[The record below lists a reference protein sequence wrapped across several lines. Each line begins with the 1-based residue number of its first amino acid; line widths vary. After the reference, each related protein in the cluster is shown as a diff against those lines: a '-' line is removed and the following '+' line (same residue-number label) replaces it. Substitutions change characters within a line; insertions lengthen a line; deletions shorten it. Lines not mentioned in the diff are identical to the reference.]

1 MTPQPVN
8 SLAQDTGVHLWTC
21 HPARKRIDQ
30 KTGRVATMLA
40 KFENLSLVALAVAA
54 ISLPGTAQAG
64 TGSATG
70 TATMAVVSQCSVSG
84 ATINLGTYVA
94 TNTWYTLANRTG
106 INFSGSYT
114 SGTSGQE
121 YLNYGSVTCDT
132 GTPYTL
138 SIAGSGTGGTLKLT
152 VNSQVAAFQPAVK
165 RLGGAVVADSDA
177 AFPGVGNIMT
187 TRPLSGTGNGT
198 AQSIAGN
205 VLLTNSSAGFGS
217 TVTLTAPFSQIGVY
231 TDTLTYTLT
240 F

>member
-1 MTPQPVN
+1 
-8 SLAQDTGVHLWTC
+8 
-21 HPARKRIDQ
+21 
-30 KTGRVATMLA
+30 
-40 KFENLSLVALAVAA
+40 
-54 ISLPGTAQAG
+54 
-64 TGSATG
+64 
-70 TATMAVVSQCSVSG
+70 
-84 ATINLGTYVA
+84 
-94 TNTWYTLANRTG
+94 
-106 INFSGSYT
+106 
-114 SGTSGQE
+114 
-121 YLNYGSVTCDT
+121 
-132 GTPYTL
+132 
-138 SIAGSGTGGTLKLT
+138 LKLT

-205 VLLTNSSAGFGS
+205 VLLTNSGAGFGS